1 MRYCVFKAHVFFP
14 LPLLLLSLSSLRS
27 LRQAVGKETAS
38 IQVDSRVNLIHA
50 TRALSVAPVR
60 KTVCFASWPC
70 MAKVAP
76 QWSLSV
82 SVGAKPTPWSP
93 LSSSLRRQTV
103 TGPDA
108 WKQKEEKSETNWANG
123 YIDREGRDSFENEKR
138 KGLLSFVLTD
148 SADEDPRM
156 NWIYDIINR
165 RNTSGNLVFLLV
177 EIFESALVSSERE
190 NLMK

>member
-1 MRYCVFKAHVFFP
+1 
-14 LPLLLLSLSSLRS
+14 
-27 LRQAVGKETAS
+27 
-38 IQVDSRVNLIHA
+38 
-50 TRALSVAPVR
+50 
-60 KTVCFASWPC
+60 

-165 RNTSGNLVFLLV
+165 RNTSFLRHQFGLSLGNTIFFGFLP
-177 EIFESALVSSERE
+177 EILHGNFRVSFGFSERKPDEVTEE
-190 NLMK
+190 NQ

>member
-1 MRYCVFKAHVFFP
+1 
-14 LPLLLLSLSSLRS
+14 
-27 LRQAVGKETAS
+27 
-38 IQVDSRVNLIHA
+38 
-50 TRALSVAPVR
+50 
-60 KTVCFASWPC
+60 